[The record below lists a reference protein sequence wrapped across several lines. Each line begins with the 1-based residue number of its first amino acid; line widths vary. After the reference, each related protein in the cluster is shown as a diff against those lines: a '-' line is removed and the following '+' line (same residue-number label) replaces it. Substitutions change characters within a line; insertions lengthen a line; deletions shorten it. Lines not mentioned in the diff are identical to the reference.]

1 MSHKRMRQT
10 LPHPLPPFRN
20 AVVSRNRFERCVRLD
35 RGSASLR
42 ILMDIFGDFA
52 DTSSSKN
59 HECGGQAIANIA
71 AGLLVRD

>member
-1 MSHKRMRQT
+1 
-10 LPHPLPPFRN
+10 
-20 AVVSRNRFERCVRLD
+20 
-35 RGSASLR
+35 
-42 ILMDIFGDFA
+42 MDIFDDFA